1 MFSRISIRTRLWLLV
16 GALALLFALAA
27 LQTVHHVRNAS
38 ATLKTLY
45 DDRVVPL
52 KQLKTV
58 ADVYAIGVVDAAHK
72 VRDGAFTPEQGR
84 KAVADARTTAR
95 QQWTAYVATELNDQ
109 EKALIEKAGPILKTA
124 DDAAQRVGELM
135 AGEKAELARFAAV
148 QMYPAI
154 DPLGDLIAALIQVQ
168 LDVAAAEYD
177 KGKATAESVI
187 LTNSVG
193 ALMVLLCAGLLAW
206 RLVRSIADPLGEAIA
221 VAEQVASG
229 NLGSRIDA
237 SGTDETGKL
246 LGALQRMNRN
256 LAEIV
261 SQVRQGSELIATGS
275 SQIAAGNADLS
286 QRTEKQAA
294 SLEQTAA
301 SLEQLTAAVNNNAQA
316 ARNARQIAASA
327 SEVVAQG
334 GTAVGRVVATMDEI
348 GASSKRIADITS
360 IIDGIAFQTNILAL
374 NAAVEAARAGEQ
386 GRGFAVVASE
396 VRALA
401 QRSAAAAKEIK
412 DLIGESVAQVQAGSS
427 LVGEAGDTMREIMEQ
442 VRRVTAL
449 IDDISHSSQEQ
460 SQGIGQLGDAM
471 TQLDQV
477 TQQNAAL
484 VEEAAA
490 AAESLREQAANM
502 ANTVSVFTLHA

>member
-1 MFSRISIRTRLWLLV
+1 M
-16 GALALLFALAA
+16 
-27 LQTVHHVRNAS
+27 
-38 ATLKTLY
+38 
-45 DDRVVPL
+45 
-52 KQLKTV
+52 
-58 ADVYAIGVVDAAHK
+58 
-72 VRDGAFTPEQGR
+72 
-84 KAVADARTTAR
+84 
-95 QQWTAYVATELNDQ
+95 ATELNAQ
-109 EKALIEKAGPILKTA
+109 ERALVEKADPVLKTA

-135 AGEKAELARFAAV
+135 ARDKAELARFAAV

-168 LDVAAAEYD
+168 LDVAAAEYA

-193 ALMVLLCAGLLAW
+193 ALVVLLCACLFAW
-206 RLVRSIADPLGEAIA
+206 RLVRSITEPLGQAIA
-221 VAEQVASG
+221 VAEQVAAG
-229 NLGSRIDA
+229 HLGSRIDA
-237 SGTDETGKL
+237 SGIDETGKL
-246 LGALQRMNRN
+246 LSALQRMNGN

-261 SQVRQGSELIATGS
+261 AQVRKGSELISTGS

-286 QRTEKQAA
+286 ERTEKQAA

-301 SLEQLTAAVNNNAQA
+301 SLEQLTAAVKNNAEA
-316 ARNARQIAASA
+316 ARNARQIAANA

-334 GTAVGRVVATMDEI
+334 GEAVGRVVATMDEI

-401 QRSAAAAKEIK
+401 QRSASAAREIK
-412 DLIGESVAQVQAGSS
+412 DLIGESVSQVKVGSS
-427 LVGEAGDTMREIMEQ
+427 LVGAAGDTMREIMQQ
-442 VRRVTAL
+442 VSRVAAL

-471 TQLDQV
+471 AQLDQV

-490 AAESLREQAANM
+490 AAESLKEQAVRM
-502 ANTVSVFTLHA
+502 SGTVSVFTLAA